1 MTDMIKRKLNDMKQQ
16 LSKIESKVNAPEPVQ
31 KTTTNMVPAGVGE
44 ATEPKREAEPG
55 APGFITGGPRM
66 SKKMKEV

>member
-1 MTDMIKRKLNDMKQQ
+1 MIKRKLNDMKQQ

>member
-16 LSKIESKVNAPEPVQ
+16 LSKLESKVNAPEPVQ

>member
-55 APGFITGGPRM
+55 APGFITGGPKM

>member
-31 KTTTNMVPAGVGE
+31 KTTTNTVPAGVGE
-44 ATEPKREAEPG
+44 ATETKREADPSV
-55 APGFITGGPRM
+55 PGFITGGPRM
-66 SKKMKEV
+66 NKKMKEV

>member
-16 LSKIESKVNAPEPVQ
+16 LSKIERKVNAPEPVE
-31 KTTTNMVPAGVGE
+31 KTTTNTVPAGVGE

-55 APGFITGGPRM
+55 APGYITGGPRM

>member
-16 LSKIESKVNAPEPVQ
+16 LSKLESKVNAPEPVQ

-55 APGFITGGPRM
+55 APGFITGGPKM

>member
-16 LSKIESKVNAPEPVQ
+16 LSKIESKVNAPEPIE

-44 ATEPKREAEPG
+44 ATEPTREAEPG